1 HRHEGVAY
9 GPREVR
15 VHREPLARP
24 VERAPEALQLRLDR
38 VLGLALPGPDALD
51 ELLTAERLAVD
62 AFLRELAL
70 DDHPGRDPGVVGP
83 RHPEDAVAQ
92 HALPPGQHVLDR
104 APVGVP
110 DVEAARDVRGRY
122 DHDEARRAGGSD
134 RLETALGLPDPVPA
148 LLEPGGREV

>member
-1 HRHEGVAY
+1 DAGDVVADLVELSLDGLVDDLEVRHRRAATRTPVHDVAAPVDQARLVHRHEGVAY

-51 ELLTAERLAVD
+51 ELLAAERLAVD

-70 DDHPGRDPGVVGP
+70 DDHLGRDPGVVGP

-104 APVGVP
+104 APV
-110 DVEAARDVRGRY
+110 
-122 DHDEARRAGGSD
+122 
-134 RLETALGLPDPVPA
+134 
-148 LLEPGGREV
+148 